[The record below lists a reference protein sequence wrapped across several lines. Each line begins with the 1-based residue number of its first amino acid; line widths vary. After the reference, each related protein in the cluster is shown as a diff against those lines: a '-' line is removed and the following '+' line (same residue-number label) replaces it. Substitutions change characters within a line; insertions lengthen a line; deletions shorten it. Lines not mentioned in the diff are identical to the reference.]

1 MVYFIGILMLICLFL
16 RLVFIEIFYG
26 YILGYL
32 KIKCYEN
39 DMVMVFLNIIYDF
52 LYKRCNEFQLM
63 FYGVWIIFFI
73 GRFYNLIQR
82 KSYLVV

>member
-1 MVYFIGILMLICLFL
+1 MLYYIDFSVLLGIGWNFMVYFIGILMLICLFL

-39 DMVMVFLNIIYDF
+39 DMVMVF
-52 LYKRCNEFQLM
+52 
-63 FYGVWIIFFI
+63 WI
-73 GRFYNLIQR
+73 
-82 KSYLVV
+82 